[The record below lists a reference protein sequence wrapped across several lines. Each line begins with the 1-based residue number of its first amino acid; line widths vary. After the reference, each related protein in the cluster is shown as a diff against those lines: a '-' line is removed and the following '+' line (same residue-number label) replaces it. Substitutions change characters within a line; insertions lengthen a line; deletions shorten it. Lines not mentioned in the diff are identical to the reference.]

1 MHISP
6 GWDHRHVLSPICIVP
21 KGNFCQ
27 PTPPLKYINHA
38 RDGLKVFLRLEHG
51 NAFRRSLESPKTHP
65 ASNTMK
71 LTSVGA
77 FSAAYVVCAV
87 SAASQD
93 YNTTL
98 QCASNKIPDMCPAFL
113 PAKNC
118 DRTRQYSTKPLDTE
132 IGFYPIELCVD
143 ISFGGCKPGGAKW
156 GECRE

>member
-1 MHISP
+1 
-6 GWDHRHVLSPICIVP
+6 
-21 KGNFCQ
+21 
-27 PTPPLKYINHA
+27 
-38 RDGLKVFLRLEHG
+38 
-51 NAFRRSLESPKTHP
+51 
-65 ASNTMK
+65 MK

-98 QCASNKIPDMCPAFL
+98 Q
-113 PAKNC
+113 
-118 DRTRQYSTKPLDTE
+118 TRQYSTKPLDTE

-156 GECRE
+156 GECLSFHLNTGIQDKISSLKTGTRRCIFFEHSNCWGKQGEYKGDVPWVGNELNDIFSSFICFPS